1 MFKRSYNSR
10 YRRYNIIYVPTI
22 YIYIINNIVFSI
34 CLREYYCT
42 ICFLSR
48 TQASKFSFNKTNL
61 VLLLVSINIRVN

>member
-34 CLREYYCT
+34 YLREY
-42 ICFLSR
+42 
-48 TQASKFSFNKTNL
+48 
-61 VLLLVSINIRVN
+61 